1 MIVLNG
7 EEGLE
12 CEVHLDGINL
22 EHVSEFK
29 YLGFVLHKSGTDGAE
44 CSRKV
49 MNGKR
54 VAGTIKSLVNS
65 RDLQLEYARVLHET
79 LFPPVL
85 MYDSETMLWKEKERS
100 RVRAVQMDSLSR
112 LLGISRMD
120 RVLNTRIRELWG
132 VKKGLDERIDEGMFQ
147 WFSQVERMERDRIT
161 KESM

>member
-49 MNGKR
+49 ASGR
-54 VAGTIKSLVNS
+54 RLADAIRSLVNA
-65 RDLQLEYARVLHET
+65 RDL
-79 LFPPVL
+79 
-85 MYDSETMLWKEKERS
+85 
-100 RVRAVQMDSLSR
+100 
-112 LLGISRMD
+112 
-120 RVLNTRIRELWG
+120 
-132 VKKGLDERIDEGMFQ
+132 
-147 WFSQVERMERDRIT
+147 
-161 KESM
+161 